1 MSTSKFRTWKAY
13 EQARKLSS
21 SIYRLTGTF
30 PREERY
36 SLTDQIRRS
45 SRSVAANLAESFAK
59 RRYPKHFI
67 AKLSDAIGEN
77 YETQSWLDAAL
88 DAEYL
93 TQENYQQ
100 YMAASEALGKLLS
113 YMIRHPDR
121 Y

>member
-1 MSTSKFRTWKAY
+1 MNTSKFRTWKAY
-13 EQARKLSS
+13 EKSRRLSG
-21 SIYRLTGTF
+21 SIYRLTKLF

-45 SRSVAANLAESFAK
+45 SRSVSANLAESFAK
-59 RRYPKHFI
+59 RRYPKHFV

-93 TQENYQQ
+93 TREVYDQ
-100 YMAASEALGKLLS
+100 YMAASQEVGKLLS
-113 YMIRHPDR
+113 YMIRHPER